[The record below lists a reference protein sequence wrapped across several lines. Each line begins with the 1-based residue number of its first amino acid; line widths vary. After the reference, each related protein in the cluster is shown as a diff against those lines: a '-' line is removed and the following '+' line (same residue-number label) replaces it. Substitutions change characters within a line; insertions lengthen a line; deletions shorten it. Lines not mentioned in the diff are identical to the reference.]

1 MQKLHVIA
9 VAALALT
16 GLGACAPTTKTPAA
30 NFAAVETEKQ
40 VQRQLVAERAAEAQ
54 VSLHDS
60 AFKLWQAAAAMCA
73 PRTRPGHGIV
83 AATLSDIKAASRSR
97 MVSRMGLDTRPRVF
111 LVASGSPAEAAGL
124 RAGDLLVSVDGTP
137 VASGGSGRKKID
149 ALMRKVGL
157 APVKMTIRREGGE
170 TPGERSVTLT
180 PVAVCDYT
188 VHLTNSSK
196 INAYADGNRVLVTK
210 GMMEFVRSAT
220 ELETVLGHELAHNI
234 MKHRDAKT
242 GNEAIG
248 AVAGLALDVVLLAAG
263 VNTEGAFMKA
273 GAQIGSGVFSQG
285 FESEADYVGLYI
297 MARAGSDY
305 RNAPN
310 FWRRMAAREP
320 SKIVLASSHPTTAE
334 RFVSMTRGVAEI
346 DSKVAAGKP
355 LRPEIQERMKD
366 GAKTPP
372 VKQASGELV
381 E

>member
-1 MQKLHVIA
+1 MRKLHVIA
-9 VAALALT
+9 VAAAALT
-16 GLGACAPTTKTPAA
+16 GLGACAPTTKAPAA
-30 NFAAVETEKQ
+30 NFAAVEKEKQ
-40 VQRQLVAERAAEAQ
+40 VQRKMVAERAAEAQ
-54 VSLHDS
+54 VSLHES

-83 AATLSDIKAASRSR
+83 AATLSDIKVASRSK
-97 MVSRMGLDTRPRVF
+97 MAASMGLDTRPRVF

-124 RAGDLLVSVDGTP
+124 RSGDLLVAVNGTP
-137 VASGGSGRKKID
+137 VAPGGSGRKKFD

-170 TPGERSVTLT
+170 TPGEQSITLT

-188 VHLTNSSK
+188 VHLANSPK
-196 INAYADGNRVLVTK
+196 INAYADGNRVLVTT
-210 GMMEFVRSAT
+210 GMMDFVRDDT
-220 ELETVLGHELAHNI
+220 ELETVLGHELAHNV

-248 AVAGLALDVVLLAAG
+248 AVAGLAFDVVLLAAG
-263 VNTEGAFMKA
+263 VNTQGAFMKA
-273 GAQIGSGVFSQG
+273 GANVGSSVFSQG

-297 MARAGSDY
+297 LARAGSDY

-320 SKIVLASSHPTTAE
+320 RKIVLASSHPTTAE
-334 RFVSMTRGVAEI
+334 RFVAMTRAVAEI
-346 DSKVAAGKP
+346 DAKVTAGKP
-355 LRPEIQERMKD
+355 LRPEIQERVKD
-366 GAKTPP
+366 GAKAPP
-372 VKQASGELV
+372 VKQANGELI